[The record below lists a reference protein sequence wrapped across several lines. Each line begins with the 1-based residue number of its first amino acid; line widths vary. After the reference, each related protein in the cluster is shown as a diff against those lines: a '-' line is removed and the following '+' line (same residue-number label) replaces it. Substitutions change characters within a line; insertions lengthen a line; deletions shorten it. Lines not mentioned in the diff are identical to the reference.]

1 METITIQIFQADVY
15 AEVAKATDYTGSK
28 LIDGDENARD
38 RILAADDDLA
48 ELGRFW
54 EESVLATNENFK
66 EMLVSGKTK
75 QIAVSSSLIDPILPP
90 VEPIQPFNPDIAVQ
104 SVAAP
109 AVTLPLSKPGY
120 EAVIEVSKSF
130 DKTLTASVQSTLRSY
145 FIASIIGQWFK
156 FANKGEAKDYFMQAS
171 EMLETAERLLY
182 SRRKPTRQIGRASCR
197 ERV

>member
-1 METITIQIFQADVY
+1 MLFRSDVY

-75 QIAVSSSLIDPILPP
+75 QITDTPALIDPILPP
-90 VEPIQPFNPDIAVQ
+90 VEPVQPFNPDIAVQ
-104 SVAAP
+104 SVAIPP
-109 AVTLPLSKPGY
+109 AISGALSKPGY

-130 DKTLTASVQSTLRSY
+130 DKTLTASVQSTLRSF

-182 SRRKPTRQIGRASCR
+182 SRRKPTRPND
-197 ERV
+197 

>member
-1 METITIQIFQADVY
+1 METITIQIIQEDVY
-15 AEVAKATDYTGSK
+15 DEVAKATDYTGSK

-54 EESVLATNENFK
+54 EESALATNENLK

-75 QIAVSSSLIDPILPP
+75 IVG
-90 VEPIQPFNPDIAVQ
+90 
-104 SVAAP
+104 AADGK
-109 AVTLPLSKPGY
+109 TGY

-130 DKTLTASVQSTLRSY
+130 DKELTASVESTLRSF

-156 FANKGEAKDYFMQAS
+156 FANKGEAKDYFVQAAD
-171 EMLETAERLLY
+171 MMETAERLLY
-182 SRRKPTRQIGRASCR
+182 SRRKPTRPTD
-197 ERV
+197 

>member
-75 QIAVSSSLIDPILPP
+75 QITDTPALIDPILPP
-90 VEPIQPFNPDIAVQ
+90 VEPVQPFNPDIAVQ
-104 SVAAP
+104 SVASPP
-109 AVTLPLSKPGY
+109 AISGALSKPGY

-130 DKTLTASVQSTLRSY
+130 DKTLTASVQSTLRSF

-182 SRRKPTRQIGRASCR
+182 SRRKPTRPND
-197 ERV
+197 

>member
-75 QIAVSSSLIDPILPP
+75 QITDTPALIDPILPP
-90 VEPIQPFNPDIAVQ
+90 VEPVQPFNPDIAVQ
-104 SVAAP
+104 SVAIPP
-109 AVTLPLSKPGY
+109 AISGALSKPGY

-130 DKTLTASVQSTLRSY
+130 DKTLTASVQSTLRSF

-156 FANKGEAKDYFMQAS
+156 FANKGEAKDYFTQAAD
-171 EMLETAERLLY
+171 MMETAERLLY
-182 SRRKPTRQIGRASCR
+182 SRRKPTRPTD
-197 ERV
+197 